1 MMKVLFRAG
10 ILLAGI
16 FLAFGITKWLLK
28 WLFAKVLFFA
38 FWVAAI
44 AVVVYVVYAIVKNRL
59 LNRFPL
65 RFIKIPDAR

>member
-28 WLFAKVLFFA
+28 WLFEKCSSLHSGWRRSQLWFTSFTQS
-38 FWVAAI
+38 
-44 AVVVYVVYAIVKNRL
+44 
-59 LNRFPL
+59 
-65 RFIKIPDAR
+65 